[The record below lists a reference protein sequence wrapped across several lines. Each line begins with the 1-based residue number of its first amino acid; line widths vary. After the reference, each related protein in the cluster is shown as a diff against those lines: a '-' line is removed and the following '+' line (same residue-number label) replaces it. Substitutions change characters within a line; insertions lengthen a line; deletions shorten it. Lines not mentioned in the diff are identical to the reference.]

1 MSIPYRTRRRLR
13 HFFLGAGAVLLLV
26 VLVLVLWMMWLN
38 RYVIYS
44 RDGAK
49 IDFSLS
55 AQHAPGEI
63 ASEPPPGETVHIEN
77 KLPDDYEE
85 EVNKELV
92 RFSGYYVTLTELTE
106 QFDQVSARLDA
117 LPAGSTVMLEL
128 KSRSGYTYYSSSVA
142 VVNPNFD
149 TTKIDNLI
157 QTLIK
162 RGHYVIAQIP
172 AFMEY
177 YYILEDQL
185 EHGGFGLRQQGSV
198 GLWLDPEMRCWWL
211 DPSNDGTVTY
221 MIQLLTELRKMGVD
235 EVVFSNYRFPD
246 TENIVFEG
254 DRMSALNAT
263 AATLVKACSTDTF
276 CVSFTRSYA
285 DLNLPA
291 GRTRLYLTGVSAA
304 NAASMA
310 EKTGFADPSIQL
322 VFLTDLNDTRY
333 DQFCVLRPLDNM
345 H

>member
-1 MSIPYRTRRRLR
+1 MNIPYRTRRRLR

-162 RGHYVIAQIP
+162 RGHYIIAQIP

-177 YYILEDQL
+177 DYILEDQM